1 MRACLNWSVSRKPI
15 DVAREFGEQLPSFA
29 SLADATRH
37 YKAHMQT
44 GLKALEGLTT
54 GLPGFDMDYSPGS
67 LRSLEE
73 VYFNLVE
80 RAGFA
85 GLGLTQQAFE
95 SLIGI
100 YFAAVVTRS
109 DPKARLVVQEFAF
122 TPGKYEFGVAKGN
135 TTVMVS
141 SLQNL
146 SLVQPLKKRRDRL
159 DKMFQRYFG
168 TKKG

>member
-1 MRACLNWSVSRKPI
+1 VSKTPI
-15 DVAREFGEQLPSFA
+15 DVAREFGAQLPSFA
-29 SLADATRH
+29 GLADATRH
-37 YKAHMQT
+37 YETQMQT

-54 GLPGFDMDYSPGS
+54 SLPGFDMDYSPDS
-67 LRSLEE
+67 LSSLEE
-73 VYFNLVE
+73 VYFNLAE

-85 GLGLTQQAFE
+85 GLGLTQRAFE
-95 SLIGI
+95 LLIGV
-100 YFAAVVTRS
+100 YFAAVVIRN

-135 TTVMVS
+135 TMVMLS

-146 SLVQPLKKRRDRL
+146 SLVQPLTPKRDRL
-159 DKMFQRYFG
+159 YKMFRRYFG